1 MYHNTTNE
9 SKENVKKYLKI
20 NKKQDTKVLNII
32 RNINKPFSASLV
44 WKKYIHRFI
53 LEPAPIT
60 SIRRSINTLKN
71 NGYIAETGNRV
82 LGMYKRSELEY
93 RIAKKD

>member
-1 MYHNTTNE
+1 MYFNTTNE
-9 SKENVKKYLKI
+9 SKENLKKFKKI
-20 NKKQDTKVLNII
+20 NSKQDTKVLNII

-71 NGYIAETGNRV
+71 NGYIVETGNRV
-82 LGMYKRSELEY
+82 IGMYKRNELEY
-93 RIAKKD
+93 RLLKK